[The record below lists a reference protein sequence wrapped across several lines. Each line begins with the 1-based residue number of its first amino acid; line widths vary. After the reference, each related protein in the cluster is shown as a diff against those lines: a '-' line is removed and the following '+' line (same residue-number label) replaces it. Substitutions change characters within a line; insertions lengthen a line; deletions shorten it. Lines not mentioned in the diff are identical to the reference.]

1 MRKALEYAASV
12 AIVLALILVG
22 LAAVCVIGYLLIS
35 AYSLVDAVLGLE
47 SGTTSDVIAIA
58 SCIAFLVFVAVV
70 FALILID
77 LIRYVH
83 DSLFEGSL

>member
-47 SGTTSDVIAIA
+47 SGTTSDVVAIA
-58 SCIAFLVFVAVV
+58 FCFAFLVFIAVV
-70 FALILID
+70 FVWILID
-77 LIRYVH
+77 LIRDIH
-83 DSLFEGSL
+83 DFLFEGRL